1 MAAASAVA
9 LTGVFAAANAQAVP
23 LEIEGPVSS
32 ITASTP
38 ESGFVTVMGQQVY
51 YDENTAFVTPTSDKT
66 QTRRTNAN
74 GVLTNRPLTATQ
86 WLRGEN
92 FAGRRRPGFLNG
104 TLIVTGF
111 WDPTLNGTGGIYAQE
126 IFSDISENVILG
138 VITDNLCTNQGCNN
152 PNDYI
157 EGNGS
162 TKFVDN
168 KDQRLPAHPI
178 VDAGLFELDLTGANL
193 VGGTFGGEGYYS
205 DDAVYPRQGAPIL
218 DDPETEI
225 DESGFEPPT
234 ENALVFWDFAMG
246 ENRPDLL
253 LNKSIR
259 EISVLRIRCDVG
271 DRLEVRGWVHQ
282 PVNAAGISATSA
294 ATGTIRAIMRFPGA
308 PDITVTN
315 GVPVA
320 EANNAYGGYRLRGD
334 VANCAD
340 EVEVQWL
347 AAPGGAVLAS
357 TVASVDR
364 LRADGDDN

>member
-9 LTGVFAAANAQAVP
+9 LTGVFATATAQVVP
-23 LEIEGPVSS
+23 LEIEGPVSAA
-32 ITASTP
+32 TATSP
-38 ESGFVTVMGQQVY
+38 ETGFVTVMGQQVY

-92 FAGRRRPGFLNG
+92 FEGRRRPGFLNG

-111 WDPTLNGTGGIYAQE
+111 WDPLLNGTGGIYAQE

-138 VITDNLCTNQGCNN
+138 VITANNCETQGCNG
-152 PNDYI
+152 PNDFI

-162 TKFVDN
+162 TKFLDN
-168 KDQRLPAHPI
+168 KDQRLPAGPI
-178 VDAGLFELDLTGANL
+178 VDGGLFELQLAGANL
-193 VGGTFGGEGYYS
+193 VGATFGGEGYYS
-205 DDAVYPRQGAPIL
+205 DEPVYPRSGGATEQGLIY
-218 DDPETEI
+218 
-225 DESGFEPPT
+225 
-234 ENALVFWDFAMG
+234 WDFALG
-246 ENRPDLL
+246 DIRPDLL
-253 LNKSIR
+253 LRKDER

-282 PVNAAGISATSA
+282 PVNASGISLNGTA
-294 ATGTIRAIMRFPGA
+294 ATGTIRAIMRFDGA
-308 PDITVTN
+308 PDIVVTN
-315 GVPVA
+315 GAPVA
-320 EANNAYGGYRLRGD
+320 EANNAYAGYRLRGD

-347 AAPGGAVLAS
+347 TAANGAVLAS
-357 TVASVDR
+357 TTASVDR
-364 LRADGDDN
+364 LREDEGED